1 MNGAYLDVLMY
12 SECFYKCFSCMINK
26 IKILNLKE
34 KTKHRG
40 GRETGGEYKL
50 EKERVETQRESDKE

>member
-1 MNGAYLDVLMY
+1 M
-12 SECFYKCFSCMINK
+12 KNK

-34 KTKHRG
+34 KTKNRG
-40 GRETGGEYKL
+40 GTETGGEYKL